1 MPITL
6 IPVNPAD
13 RDLMSL
19 MTRKTSPRWMR
30 IAACLA
36 MEGRKLVLPKDGHP
50 VKDLCRG
57 CRADGLFTIHALHK
71 DGDGR
76 DVRCILSCDGCGR
89 LTEDRSFRELR
100 AREENP
106 LMGLDDAF

>member
-36 MEGRKLVLPKDGHP
+36 MWMQQ
-50 VKDLCRG
+50 
-57 CRADGLFTIHALHK
+57 I
-71 DGDGR
+71 
-76 DVRCILSCDGCGR
+76 
-89 LTEDRSFRELR
+89 RE
-100 AREENP
+100 NQQ
-106 LMGLDDAF
+106 